1 MRALVLC
8 ALSACGTMGL
18 DTDKSDTASLDSG
31 GLASVRIDAVTPNY
45 GPLGGGAEVVV
56 SGAGFDEG
64 TAVWFGGA
72 EVDVT
77 RIDSATLLVLSP
89 AVPVEA
95 TVDVRVVTPSG
106 EAVLPGGFTF
116 TDAVGGDGGG
126 GDGGGS
132 GDGSGDGGDGGGDNS
147 GLLTGRVQMDYLVI
161 GCPSCFGFPSNLAVD
176 AGVWVHDPVAGTWLD
191 DLPPN
196 GGCYRDPT
204 PSAPTSRFL
213 DVGNTVYLESGASAA
228 IALSRSSLDGQTVY
242 LASGLAGDD
251 YLRNAAWDLI
261 VPGLSLT
268 VPGALRTTGGFT
280 DIQPLAMLND
290 GGQAFSPLSASN
302 AVFAWAPAGV
312 ADTVVV
318 DILVFDPASGAQVG
332 EVLCAADDTGS
343 LQVPPA
349 GFDGFYAGDLVAI
362 YLYRW
367 ETTRSTRPD
376 DGSTIEGMTLFGG
389 LGTGS
394 LVP

>member
-1 MRALVLC
+1 MRALLLC
-8 ALSACGTMGL
+8 GLAACGTMGL

-31 GLASVRIDAVTPNY
+31 ALASLRIDSVVPNY
-45 GPLGGGAEVVV
+45 GPLGGGAEVVL
-56 SGAGFDEG
+56 SGAGFDAG
-64 TAVWFGGA
+64 AVVWFGGA
-72 EVDVT
+72 ELEAT
-77 RIDSATLLVLSP
+77 RIDSATLLVVSP

-116 TDAVGGDGGG
+116 TDAVGGDGGDG
-126 GDGGGS
+126 GDGD
-132 GDGSGDGGDGGGDNS
+132 GDGGSGDGGDGGDNS

-176 AGVWVHDPVAGTWLD
+176 AGVWLHDPVAGTWLD

-196 GGCYRDPT
+196 GSCVRDPT
-204 PSAPTSRFL
+204 PSAPTTRFR
-213 DVGNTVYLESGASAA
+213 DVGNAVYLESGASAA
-228 IALSRSSLDGQTVY
+228 LALSRSALDGQTVY

-251 YLRNAAWDLI
+251 YVRNAAWDLV

-280 DIQPLAMLND
+280 DIQPLTMLND
-290 GGQAFSPLSASN
+290 GGQAFWPLSASA
-302 AVFAWAPAGV
+302 AVFSWAPAGV
-312 ADTVVV
+312 ADAVVV

-332 EVLCAADDTGS
+332 EVLCAANDTGA

-349 GFDGFYAGDLVAI
+349 GFDGFYEGDLVAI

-376 DGSTIEGMTLFGG
+376 DGSTVEGMTLFGG

-394 LVP
+394 LTP